1 MSRKLRHID
10 DVGKIMEWTAAMTAI
25 NRLLNDINIKEY
37 RDDWRPWRERNKM
50 GKVRK
55 MDIDEEEPTKGM
67 KKIQEQV
74 LPPLMSPTMRTKK
87 IGIKDD
93 GGMIAGENDTWSLKR
108 IKKTE
113 SIPTLGLKDRLL
125 KEIKKKEEWKLPTQ
139 KVIPPRVQVNFEEI
153 HQLNQLVKEI
163 DVTLQP
169 HEKRKR
175 KKLTKEREAERGDVK
190 DDGQRIP
197 AEIRSFIENE
207 GITHLDP

>member
-1 MSRKLRHID
+1 MSSIAYNLTRKLEWMGRRLRHID
-10 DVGKIMEWTAAMTAI
+10 DAGEIKNWVSAM
-25 NRLLNDINIKEY
+25 NDINCLLKEVDIKECS
-37 RDDWRPWRERNKM
+37 DGWRPY
-50 GKVRK
+50 RK
-55 MDIDEEEPTKGM
+55 RDYGLKKDIGDS
-67 KKIQEQV
+67 V
-74 LPPLMSPTMRTKK
+74 LDT
-87 IGIKDD
+87 
-93 GGMIAGENDTWSLKR
+93 AANTWSLKR
-108 IKKTE
+108 IKKME

>member
-1 MSRKLRHID
+1 M
-10 DVGKIMEWTAAMTAI
+10 
-25 NRLLNDINIKEY
+25 
-37 RDDWRPWRERNKM
+37 
-50 GKVRK
+50 
-55 MDIDEEEPTKGM
+55 
-67 KKIQEQV
+67 
-74 LPPLMSPTMRTKK
+74 
-87 IGIKDD
+87 
-93 GGMIAGENDTWSLKR
+93 
-108 IKKTE
+108 E

-139 KVIPPRVQVNFEEI
+139 KVIPPRVQVDFEEI
-153 HQLNQLVKEI
+153 HQPNQLVKEI

-197 AEIRSFIENE
+197 AEIRRFIENE

>member
-25 NRLLNDINIKEY
+25 NRLLKDINIKEY

-55 MDIDEEEPTKGM
+55 MDIDEEVPTKGM

-93 GGMIAGENDTWSLKR
+93 GGMIAGENDRGKTKPKFDPKAAVLEMLSESKDQQEPNKFKGWLSLKEKR
-108 IKKTE
+108 VVQKQQMWNQQAKATE
-113 SIPTLGLKDRLL
+113 VSGL
-125 KEIKKKEEWKLPTQ
+125 
-139 KVIPPRVQVNFEEI
+139 
-153 HQLNQLVKEI
+153 
-163 DVTLQP
+163 P

-175 KKLTKEREAERGDVK
+175 KREMKVREADWGDEE
-190 DDGQRIP
+190 DEGETISADL
-197 AEIRSFIENE
+197 RSFIEKE
-207 GITHLDP
+207 GITLLDP